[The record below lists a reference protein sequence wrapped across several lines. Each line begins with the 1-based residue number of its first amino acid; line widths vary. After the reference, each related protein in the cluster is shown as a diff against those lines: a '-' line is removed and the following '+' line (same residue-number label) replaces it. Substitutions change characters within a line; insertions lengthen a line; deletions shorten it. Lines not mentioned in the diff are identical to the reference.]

1 MLGIVEAEFTL
12 QTLAVESNVPVR
24 GIINEVKKAR
34 NNGVKTISY
43 GLSVLLN
50 LSGRIVSHLPSLH

>member
-1 MLGIVEAEFTL
+1 VLSIVEAKFAL

-24 GIINEVKKAR
+24 GIIDEIKEAR

-43 GLSVLLN
+43 VLSVL
-50 LSGRIVSHLPSLH
+50 SK